1 MLGMLGA
8 LGAPIGKLL
17 DRLIPDRAAREAA
30 AAKLAELEQSG
41 ELQTLVGQL
50 AINKVEA
57 AHRSLFVAGWR
68 PAVGWICAGAML
80 NNFIVVPYV
89 GAVAPAIQ
97 PLDLSVMMPVLL
109 GMLGLAGARTF
120 EKARGAARER

>member
-30 AAKLAELEQSG
+30 AARLAELEQSG
-41 ELQTLVGQL
+41 ELRTLVGQL

-68 PAVGWICAGAML
+68 PAVGWICACAMA
-80 NNFIVVPYV
+80 NNFVIVPYV
-89 GAVAPAIQ
+89 GALWPAIE

-120 EKARGAARER
+120 EKARGTARER

>member
-1 MLGMLGA
+1 MLGMLG
-8 LGAPIGKLL
+8 GTIGKLL

-50 AINKVEA
+50 DINRVEA

-68 PAVGWICAGAML
+68 PAVGWICAAAML

-89 GAVAPAIQ
+89 GALFPSIQ